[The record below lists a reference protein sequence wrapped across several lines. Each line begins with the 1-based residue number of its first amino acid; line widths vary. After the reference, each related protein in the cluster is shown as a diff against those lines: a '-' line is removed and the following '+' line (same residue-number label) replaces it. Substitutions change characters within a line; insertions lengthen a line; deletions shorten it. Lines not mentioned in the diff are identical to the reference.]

1 MVAAISGITASQ
13 AAQSISGIGGPASSG
28 FSAWIGQELQQ
39 VNAQLVNADQGLQE
53 LAMGNVD
60 NLHQVMIGIEK
71 ARVSLQ
77 FLVQVRSR
85 VLEAYQDVLRM
96 QV

>member
-1 MVAAISGITASQ
+1 MVAAIANMGAVL
-13 AAQSISGIGGPASSG
+13 AAQGVGGVGAVTGNG
-28 FSAWIGQELQQ
+28 FSAWLGKEVDQI
-39 VNAQLVNADQGLQE
+39 NTQLVTADQGLQD
-53 LAMGNVD
+53 LAMGRVE
-60 NLHQVMIGIEK
+60 NLHQAMIELEK